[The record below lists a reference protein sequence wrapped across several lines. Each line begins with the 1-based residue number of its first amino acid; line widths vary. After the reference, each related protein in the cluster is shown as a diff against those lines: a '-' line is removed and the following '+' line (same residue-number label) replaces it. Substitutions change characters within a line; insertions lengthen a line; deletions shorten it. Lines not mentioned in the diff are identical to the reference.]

1 MSYFKNFPLIKYR
14 FGNEIEPVFIKDI
27 SVYVDLVDQLKDQ
40 VAYYANYTIVDGE
53 RPDTLAYKLYGDVS
67 YYWTF
72 FLLNPQLREQG
83 WPLSVGDAYELSEK
97 KYANYATQY
106 DGGPVF
112 ASPGGWY
119 KNGTDSNTVLAEILP
134 VGSEVTVQGTSLN
147 YAQAEV
153 VRRNLDIGQ
162 IILKYLSGDESV
174 MTDIRS
180 ITYIDTSGDIYSA
193 AVSFGRFFNN
203 VVEYNAPKYYKN
215 SAGDRVDIDPY
226 DIDTSTSSLTPV
238 TYQEEFID
246 QNDAV
251 KVIKVFK
258 KDVIDNVVSEF
269 NRQLKNG

>member
-72 FLLNPQLREQG
+72 FLLNPELREQG
-83 WPLSVGDAYELSEK
+83 WPLSVGDAYDLSEK
-97 KYANYATQY
+97 KYANYALQI
-106 DGGPVF
+106 DGAG
-112 ASPGGWY
+112 SLNPGGII
-119 KNGTDSNTVLAEILP
+119 KNYLASDTVLAETYP
-134 VGSEVTVQGTSLN
+134 VGANVVLIDSSVQI
-147 YAQAEV
+147 AQAEV

-162 IILKYLSGDESV
+162 IVFKFLSGVESV
-174 MTDIRS
+174 MTNIEE
-180 ITYIDTSGDIYSA
+180 ITYIDGAVIYSSA
-193 AVSFGRFFNN
+193 PAYGTNFTNN
-203 VVEYNAPKYYKN
+203 VLEYNAPKYYKN

-226 DIDTSTSSLTPV
+226 DIGTSTSSLTPV
-238 TYQEEFID
+238 TYQEEFIE